1 MARGAIAKVNAADK
15 IREAFGADFV
25 GEFDKKLY
33 VWVDENG
40 EKVQIA
46 ISMTCPKTPVG
57 VENFAAEPGDSL
69 DFENMSA
76 AAAAPKSFEPAVISD
91 EEKQNI
97 AELMKRLGL

>member
-1 MARGAIAKVNAADK
+1 MARGAIAKVDVSEK
-15 IREAFGADFV
+15 IKKAFGVDFV

-33 VWVDENG
+33 VWAEENG
-40 EKVQIA
+40 ERVQIA
-46 ISMTCPKTPVG
+46 ISMTCPKVPVG
-57 VENFAAEPGDSL
+57 VGNFAAEPGDSL

-76 AAAAPKSFEPAVISD
+76 APAASPTFEPATVSD